1 MKVKQVYTL
10 LNNITKELTGKSDLV
25 SEDLTNVVDV
35 GKTIL
40 DNTDVDNYV
49 KSLVNHIG
57 KVIFVNRIYRG
68 SVPSVL
74 MDSWEYGSVLE
85 KVTCGIPEAK
95 ENDTWG
101 LQDGKSYDT
110 NVFYKPNVTMKLFNS
125 KVTFEIP
132 ISFTEVQVKE
142 SFSNAD
148 QLNGFYS
155 MIESAVLNSFTIK
168 MDSLIS
174 RTINNMIAET
184 YHADTSA
191 SAAQSEITG
200 VEATQSE
207 FTGVKAVNLLKLY
220 KDSNT
225 EASTLTV
232 KQALTDSEFL
242 KFAVSVINNYKDRIG
257 TLSTLFNVGG
267 VEQFTPQ
274 DRLNVVLL
282 SEFKNCVNSYLASGV
297 YNKEYVALPKNEVV
311 AYWQGSGKN
320 FSFEDTSKI
329 SVKTSAGNSVNISGI
344 VGVMFD
350 RDALGVTN
358 LNQRVTTNYNAK
370 AEFFNNYYKFDAGYF
385 NDLNENLV
393 FFFVA

>member
-1 MKVKQVYTL
+1 MKVKQVYSL
-10 LNNITKELTGKSDLV
+10 LNDITKELTGKTELV
-25 SEDLTNVVDV
+25 LEDLTNVVDV

-40 DNTDVDNYV
+40 GTTDVDNYV

-57 KVIFVNRIYRG
+57 KVIFVNKIYKG

-95 ENDTWG
+95 ENNTWG

-110 NVFYKPNVTMKLFNS
+110 NVFYKPSVSMKLFNS

-142 SFSNAD
+142 SFNSAD

-184 YHADTSA
+184 YKADNSA
-191 SAAQSEITG
+191 STEQSD
-200 VEATQSE
+200 

-220 KDSNT
+220 KDNNT
-225 EASTLTV
+225 DASTLTV
-232 KQALTDSEFL
+232 QQALTDSEFL
-242 KFAVSVINNYKDRIG
+242 KFAVSVINNYKDRMG

-267 VEQFTPQ
+267 IEQFTPK

-282 SEFKNCVNSYLASGV
+282 SEFKNCVNSYLTSGI

-311 AYWQGSGKN
+311 AYWQGSGTN
-320 FSFEDTSKI
+320 FAFEDTSKI
-329 SVKTSAGNSVNISGI
+329 NVTTSAGNTVVISGI

>member
-1 MKVKQVYTL
+1 MKVNQVYSL
-10 LNNITKELTGKSDLV
+10 LNDITKELTGKTDLV
-25 SEDLTNVVDV
+25 LEDLTNVVDV

-40 DNTDVDNYV
+40 GSTDVDNYV

-57 KVIFVNRIYRG
+57 KVIFVNKIYKG

-95 ENDTWG
+95 ENNTWG

-110 NVFYKPNVTMKLFNS
+110 NVFYKPSVSMKLFNS

-142 SFSNAD
+142 SFNSAD

-184 YHADTSA
+184 YKADNSA
-191 SAAQSEITG
+191 STEQSD
-200 VEATQSE
+200 

-220 KDSNT
+220 TDNNT
-225 EASTLTV
+225 DASTLTV

-242 KFAVSVINNYKDRIG
+242 KFAVSVINNYKDRMA

-267 VEQFTPQ
+267 IEQFTPQ

-282 SEFKNCVNSYLASGV
+282 SEFKNCVNSYLTSGI

-311 AYWQGSGKN
+311 AYWQGSGTN
-320 FSFEDTSKI
+320 FAFEDTSKI
-329 SVKTSAGNSVNISGI
+329 NVQTSAGNTVEISGI

>member
-1 MKVKQVYTL
+1 MGVIKMKVKQVYTL
-10 LNNITKELTGKSDLV
+10 LNAVTKELTGKTDLV
-25 SEDLTNVVDV
+25 LEDLTNVVDV

-40 DNTDVDNYV
+40 DSTDVDNYV

-74 MDSWEYGSVLE
+74 MDSWEFGSVLE

-95 ENDTWG
+95 ENETWG

-110 NVFYKPNVTMKLFNS
+110 NVFYKPSVSMKLFNS

-155 MIESAVLNSFTIK
+155 MIENAVLNSFTIK
-168 MDSLIS
+168 MDSLIA

-184 YHADTSA
+184 YHADNSEST
-191 SAAQSEITG
+191 AQSD
-200 VEATQSE
+200 

-220 KDSNT
+220 KDTNT

-311 AYWQGSGKN
+311 AYWQGSGTN
-320 FSFEDTSKI
+320 FAFEDTSKI
-329 SVKTSAGNSVNISGI
+329 NVTTSAGNTVEISGI

>member
-10 LNNITKELTGKSDLV
+10 LNDVTKELTGKTDLV
-25 SEDLTNVVDV
+25 LEDLTNVVDV

-40 DNTDVDNYV
+40 DITAVDNYV

-74 MDSWEYGSVLE
+74 MDSWEFGSVLE

-95 ENDTWG
+95 ENETWG

-110 NVFYKPNVTMKLFNS
+110 NVFYKPSVSMKLFNS

-155 MIESAVLNSFTIK
+155 MIENAVLNSFTIK
-168 MDSLIS
+168 MDSLIA

-184 YHADTSA
+184 YHADNSA
-191 SAAQSEITG
+191 STEQSD
-200 VEATQSE
+200 

-220 KDSNT
+220 KDTNT

-311 AYWQGSGKN
+311 AYWQGSGTN
-320 FSFEDTSKI
+320 FAFEDTSKI
-329 SVKTSAGNSVNISGI
+329 NVKTSAGNTVEISGI

>member
-10 LNNITKELTGKSDLV
+10 LNAVTKELTGKTDLV
-25 SEDLTNVVDV
+25 LEDLTNVVDV

-40 DNTDVDNYV
+40 DSTDVDNYV

-74 MDSWEYGSVLE
+74 MDSWEFGSVLE

-95 ENDTWG
+95 ENETWG

-110 NVFYKPNVTMKLFNS
+110 NVFYKPSVSMKLFNS

-155 MIESAVLNSFTIK
+155 MIENAVLNSFTIK
-168 MDSLIS
+168 MDSLIA

-184 YHADTSA
+184 YHADNSEST
-191 SAAQSEITG
+191 AQSD
-200 VEATQSE
+200 

-220 KDSNT
+220 KDTNT

-311 AYWQGSGKN
+311 AYWQGSGTN
-320 FSFEDTSKI
+320 FAFEDTSKI
-329 SVKTSAGNSVNISGI
+329 NVTTSAGNTVEISGI

>member
-10 LNNITKELTGKSDLV
+10 LNDITKELTGKTDLV
-25 SEDLTNVVDV
+25 LEDLTNVVDV

-40 DNTDVDNYV
+40 DTTDVDNYV

-95 ENDTWG
+95 ENSTWG
-101 LQDGKSYDT
+101 LQDGQSYDT
-110 NVFYKPNVTMKLFNS
+110 NVFYKPKVSMKLFNS

-184 YHADTSA
+184 YNADNSA
-191 SAAQSEITG
+191 STEQN
-200 VEATQSE
+200 E

-220 KDSNT
+220 KDTNT
-225 EASTLTV
+225 EASSLTV

-282 SEFKNCVNSYLASGV
+282 SEFKNCINSYLASGV

-311 AYWQGSGKN
+311 AYWQGSGTN
-320 FSFEDTSKI
+320 FAFEDTSKI
-329 SVKTSAGNSVNISGI
+329 NVKTSAGNTVEINGI

-350 RDALGVTN
+350 RDTLGVTN

>member
-1 MKVKQVYTL
+1 MKVNQVYTL
-10 LNNITKELTGKSDLV
+10 LNNITKELTGKTDLV
-25 SEDLTNVVDV
+25 LEDLTNVVDV

-40 DNTDVDNYV
+40 DITDVDNYV

-85 KVTCGIPEAK
+85 KVSCGIPEAK
-95 ENDTWG
+95 ENSTWG
-101 LQDGKSYDT
+101 LQDGQSYDT
-110 NVFYKPNVTMKLFNS
+110 NVFYNPKVSMKLFNS

-184 YHADTSA
+184 YHADNSTSTA
-191 SAAQSEITG
+191 
-200 VEATQSE
+200 QSE

-220 KDSNT
+220 KDTNT

-311 AYWQGSGKN
+311 AYWQGSGEN

-329 SVKTSAGNSVNISGI
+329 NVKTSAGNTVDISGI

>member
-10 LNNITKELTGKSDLV
+10 LNDVTKELTGKTDLV
-25 SEDLTNVVDV
+25 LEDLTNVVDV

-40 DNTDVDNYV
+40 DSTDVDNYV

-74 MDSWEYGSVLE
+74 MDSWEFGSVLE

-95 ENDTWG
+95 ENETWG

-110 NVFYKPNVTMKLFNS
+110 NVFYKPSVSMKLFNS

-155 MIESAVLNSFTIK
+155 MIENAVLNSFTIK
-168 MDSLIS
+168 MDSLIA

-184 YHADTSA
+184 YHADNSTST
-191 SAAQSEITG
+191 AQSD
-200 VEATQSE
+200 

-220 KDSNT
+220 KDTNT

-311 AYWQGSGKN
+311 AYWQGSGTN
-320 FSFEDTSKI
+320 FAFEDTSKI
-329 SVKTSAGNSVNISGI
+329 NVKTSAGNTVEISGI

>member
-1 MKVKQVYTL
+1 MKVKQVYTI
-10 LNNITKELTGKSDLV
+10 LNEITKELTGKTDLLT
-25 SEDLTNVVDV
+25 EDLSNVVDI

-40 DNTDVDNYV
+40 DSTDVDNYV

-57 KVIFVNRIYRG
+57 KVIFVNKIYRG

-132 ISFTEVQVKE
+132 ISFTELQVTE

-155 MIESAVLNSFTIK
+155 MIENAVLNSFTIK

-184 YHADTSA
+184 YNADNSA
-191 SAAQSEITG
+191 SAD
-200 VEATQSE
+200 QSE

-220 KDSNT
+220 KDNNS

-282 SEFKNCVNSYLASGV
+282 SEFKNCVNSYLTSGV
-297 YNKEYVALPKNEVV
+297 YNKEYVALPNNEVV

-320 FSFEDTSKI
+320 FAFEDTSKI
-329 SVKTSAGNSVNISGI
+329 DVQTSAGTAVEISGI

>member
-10 LNNITKELTGKSDLV
+10 LNNITKELTGKTNLV
-25 SEDLTNVVDV
+25 AEDLTNVVDV

-40 DNTDVDNYV
+40 DSTNVDNYV

-57 KVIFVNRIYRG
+57 KVIFVNKIYRG

-95 ENDTWG
+95 ENNTWG
-101 LQDGKSYDT
+101 LQDGESYDT

-132 ISFTEVQVKE
+132 ISFTEIQVKE

-184 YHADTSA
+184 YHAETHHADDSA
-191 SAAQSEITG
+191 STAQSD
-200 VEATQSE
+200 

-220 KDSNT
+220 KDSNS
-225 EASTLTV
+225 EASALTV

-282 SEFKNCVNSYLASGV
+282 SEFKNCVNSYLTSGV
-297 YNKEYVALPKNEVV
+297 YNKEYVALPNNEVV
-311 AYWQGSGKN
+311 AYWQGSGEN
-320 FSFEDTSKI
+320 FAFEDSSKI
-329 SVKTSAGNSVNISGI
+329 NVKTSEGNTVEISGI

-385 NDLNENLV
+385 NDLNENMV

>member
-10 LNNITKELTGKSDLV
+10 LNDITKELTGKTDLV
-25 SEDLTNVVDV
+25 LEDLTNVVDV

-40 DNTDVDNYV
+40 DTTDVDNYV

-95 ENDTWG
+95 ENSTWG
-101 LQDGKSYDT
+101 LQDGQSYDT
-110 NVFYKPNVTMKLFNS
+110 NVFYKPKVSMKLFNS

-155 MIESAVLNSFTIK
+155 MIKSAVLNSFTIK

-184 YHADTSA
+184 YHADNSA
-191 SAAQSEITG
+191 SAAKSD
-200 VEATQSE
+200 

-220 KDSNT
+220 KDSNS
-225 EASTLTV
+225 EASALTV

-282 SEFKNCVNSYLASGV
+282 SEFKNCVNSYLTSGV
-297 YNKEYVALPKNEVV
+297 YNKEYVALPNNEVV
-311 AYWQGSGKN
+311 AYWQGSGEN
-320 FSFEDTSKI
+320 FAFEDTSKI
-329 SVKTSAGNSVNISGI
+329 NVTTSAGNTVEISGI

>member
-1 MKVKQVYTL
+1 MKVNQVYSL
-10 LNNITKELTGKSDLV
+10 LNDITKELTGKTDLV
-25 SEDLTNVVDV
+25 LEDLTNVVDV

-40 DNTDVDNYV
+40 GSTDVDNYV

-57 KVIFVNRIYRG
+57 KVIFVNKIYKG

-95 ENDTWG
+95 ENNTWG

-110 NVFYKPNVTMKLFNS
+110 NVFYKPSVSMKLFNS

-142 SFSNAD
+142 SFNSAD

-184 YHADTSA
+184 YKADNSA
-191 SAAQSEITG
+191 ST
-200 VEATQSE
+200 TQSD

-220 KDSNT
+220 KDNNT
-225 EASTLTV
+225 DASTLTV
-232 KQALTDSEFL
+232 QQALTDSEFL
-242 KFAVSVINNYKDRIG
+242 KFAVSVINNYKDRMA

-267 VEQFTPQ
+267 VEQFTPK

-282 SEFKNCVNSYLASGV
+282 SEFKNCVNSYLTSGI

-311 AYWQGSGKN
+311 AYWQGSGTN

-329 SVKTSAGNSVNISGI
+329 NVKTSAGNTVEISGI